1 MRRIALPV
9 ALMAA
14 LALIFGACQPAAS
27 PAPGDTPGAQTPGAE
42 TPGTQTPGAETPG
55 AETPGTQTPG
65 GETPGTETPGTTPG
79 GGEGFLA
86 CMVSDVGGIDDRSFN
101 ENAWAGMQ
109 MAEQQLGVEVRFL
122 ASASQEDYARNI
134 NQHINDGCNM
144 IVTVG
149 FLLGDDT
156 YTAAQNNPDVRFAIV
171 DYAYGTDEQPDLPNL
186 EGLIYATEEAAML
199 AGYASASWSRTG
211 VMGTFGGIQIPPVTA
226 FMDGFL
232 AGANYY
238 NEQKGANVRVLGWD
252 GSSGSFTGNFD
263 SLDDARELTVGMLQE
278 NADVILPVG
287 GPIGQ
292 GTFAAIQDQGAEAV
306 GLGVD
311 VDWTET
317 VPQYSDLMLTHIL
330 KRIDNSVFLA
340 IERAVN
346 GEAPQPFFLNNL
358 ENEGVGLG
366 EFHDYEGDITDET
379 RSELEQLQQDIIDG
393 NVVVSEWIN
402 P

>member
-1 MRRIALPV
+1 MPV

-14 LALIFGACQPAAS
+14 LALILGACGQAAS
-27 PAPGDTPGAQTPGAE
+27 PAPSPGQSPAQSPAMTPGESPAMTPGESPAM
-42 TPGTQTPGAETPG
+42 TPGESPAATPGEPPAGTP
-55 AETPGTQTPG
+55 
-65 GETPGTETPGTTPG
+65 

-86 CMVSDVGGIDDRSFN
+86 CMVSDIGGIDDRSFN

-109 MAEQQLGVEVRFL
+109 MAEDELDAEVRFL

-134 NQHINDGCNM
+134 NQHVNDGCDM
-144 IVTVG
+144 IITVG

-156 YTAAQNNPDVRFAIV
+156 LAAAQNNPDVRFAIV
-171 DYAYGTDEQPDLPNL
+171 DYAYDETPDNL
-186 EGLIYATEEAAML
+186 EGLIYATDEAAML

-238 NEQKGANVRVLGWD
+238 NDQQGANVRVLGWD
-252 GSSGSFTGNFD
+252 GSTGSFTGNFD
-263 SLDDARELTVGMLQE
+263 SLDDARGLTVGMLQE

-292 GTFAAIQDQGAEAV
+292 GTFAAIEDQNAEAV

-317 VPQYSDLMLTHIL
+317 VPQYSSLMLTHVL
-330 KRIDNSVFLA
+330 KRIDQSVFLA
-340 IERAVN
+340 IQRAVN
-346 GEAPQPFFLNNL
+346 GEAPQPVFLNNL

-366 EFHDYEGDITDET
+366 EFHDYEGDISDET
-379 RSELEQLQQDIIDG
+379 RSQLDQLQQDLINGD
-393 NVVVSEWIN
+393 VAVSDWIN